1 MGTTKI
7 IGTGSCMPEKKVTND
22 DLAKIMD
29 TSDEWIR
36 SRTGIGERRIAEDM
50 TTADLAAGAA
60 RKALENCGMEA
71 CEIELI
77 LVATSTPE
85 YYFPNTACEV
95 QAAIGAVNAAA
106 FDLSAACSG
115 FIFALNT
122 AHAFLKSGMYRNA
135 LVIGADVM
143 SKLVDWKDRSTCV
156 LFGDGAGAVVVRQ
169 EDSEEE
175 GIIRGIMGSEG
186 AGGEVLTCR
195 ARSNVNFLTG
205 REPDT
210 EYLYM
215 NGQEVFKFAVKKVPE
230 CITELLREVN
240 TDKEEITHF
249 LLHQANYRIIE
260 AAARRLKLPI
270 EKFPMDIEN
279 YGNTSGA
286 SIPILLD
293 EMNRR
298 GELKKGDKLVLAGF
312 GAGLTWGAMLLVW

>member
-1 MGTTKI
+1 
-7 IGTGSCMPEKKVTND
+7 MPEKRVTND

-36 SRTGIGERRIAEDM
+36 SRTGIGERRITEEK
-50 TTADLAAGAA
+50 TTANLAAGAA
-60 RKALENCGMEA
+60 RKALDDSGMEA

-95 QAAIGAVNAAA
+95 QAAIGAENAAA

-122 AHAFLKSGMYRNA
+122 AHAFLQSGMYRNA

-143 SKLVDWKDRSTCV
+143 SKVVDWKDRSTCV
-156 LFGDGAGAVVVRQ
+156 LFGDGAGAVVIRS

-175 GIIRGIMGSEG
+175 GIRQGIMGSDG
-186 AGGEVLTCR
+186 KGGEVLTCR
-195 ARSNVNFLTG
+195 ARSNANFLTG
-205 REPDT
+205 KEPDT
-210 EYLYM
+210 DYLYM

-230 CITELLREVN
+230 CITRLLEE
-240 TDKEEITHF
+240 TKTEKEEITYF

-260 AAARRLKLPI
+260 AAAKRLKLPI
-270 EKFPMDIEN
+270 EKFPMNIEH

-298 GELKKGDKLVLAGF
+298 GELKRGDKLVLAGF
-312 GAGLTWGAMLLVW
+312 GAGLTWGAMLLTW